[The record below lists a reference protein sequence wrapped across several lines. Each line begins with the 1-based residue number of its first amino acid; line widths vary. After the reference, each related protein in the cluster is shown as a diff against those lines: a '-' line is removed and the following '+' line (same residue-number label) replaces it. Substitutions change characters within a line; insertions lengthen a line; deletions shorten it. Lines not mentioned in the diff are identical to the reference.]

1 MTSIISKAA
10 LRHETEGPVPMLHGP
25 GPDGSF
31 VHIPSGI
38 RFPGWIGSYCAGDP
52 RRYDSVGTDVSLRYV
67 RKTAAFAWATVFVF
81 PLGDSAHFLRRQEEA
96 EADLFRLLGRS
107 TVVAR
112 RRFQGRVPPGRA
124 YQGLGLCADGVQ
136 SIEGNPRNVRTWL
149 LTVDTGSWALKLRT
163 TAALAHRHE
172 GQKLDEQ
179 IQCEWML
186 ANMSSAQ
193 IG

>member
-1 MTSIISKAA
+1 
-10 LRHETEGPVPMLHGP
+10 MLHGP

-52 RRYDSVGTDVSLRYV
+52 RRYDSVGTDVSLRYL

-81 PLGDSAHFLRRQEEA
+81 PLGDQGQFLRRQEEA
-96 EADLFRLLGRS
+96 EADLFRLLERS

-112 RRFQGRVPPGRA
+112 RRFQGRVPPDRS
-124 YQGLGLCADGVQ
+124 YQGLGVCADGVQ
-136 SIEGNPRNVRTWL
+136 SMEGRLRSVRTWL

-163 TAALAHRHE
+163 TAALAHREDGH
-172 GQKLDEQ
+172 KLDEQ

-186 ANMSSAQ
+186 ANMLAAQ
-193 IG
+193 TS